1 MAIEYTIAAIDTIYK
16 GYRFRSRLEARWA
29 LFFDF
34 IGMRWDYETEPLSV
48 NGEAYL
54 PDFRIY
60 PYRNKDD
67 AVYLEIKPNKGGAM
81 PKWPRVYLAGKC
93 STEHEWRGEAA
104 GRGEDVNWDDWR
116 RSEHF
121 TTMEGV
127 SFLKCGPFPGDFHGT
142 RNDTPHARDE
152 GTENILNQCRWA
164 IRRATVVCAHLS
176 TNDAFGTLTE
186 LGFAAALDTPISLT
200 ITENLVISQQYAK
213 ERPVI
218 QYGEKWYPTH
228 DLWFAEQLVGSSKQN
243 SVAYVRDAAE
253 ARACHAVFI
262 QQNVTREIR
271 LITGLAARHGNVAI
285 VFGDPLDVAR
295 SSSALW
301 HGFDLPTYLMA
312 YADHAE
318 AARAHRFDR
327 H

>member
-1 MAIEYTIAAIDTIYK
+1 MNTITAIDTVYK

-29 LFFDF
+29 LFFDLVDL
-34 IGMRWDYETEPLSV
+34 RWEYETEPLSV

-60 PYRNKDD
+60 PYQNRDA
-67 AVYLEIKPNKGGAM
+67 AVYLEVKPNKGGTT
-81 PKWPRVYLAGKC
+81 PTWPRVYLAGKC
-93 STEHEWRGEAA
+93 SEEHEWRGEAA
-104 GRGEDVNWDDWR
+104 GKGEDINWPDWR
-116 RSEHF
+116 SSEHF

-127 SFLKCGPFPGDFHGT
+127 SFLKCGPFPGDFHGM
-142 RNDTPHARDE
+142 RNNTPHARDE

-164 IRRATVVCAHLS
+164 IRRATMICAHLS

-200 ITENLVISQQYAK
+200 ITENLVINQQYAG
-213 ERPVI
+213 ELPII
-218 QYGEKWYPTH
+218 QRGNAWYPTH
-228 DLWFAEQLVGSSKQN
+228 DLWFVEQLVGSSKQN
-243 SVAYVRDAAE
+243 SVAYVRSEAE
-253 ARACHAVFI
+253 ARAYHAVFI
-262 QQNVTREIR
+262 QQNVAREIR
-271 LITGLAARHGNVAI
+271 LITGLAARHGAVAI

-295 SSSALW
+295 SSSALCN
-301 HGFDLPTYLMA
+301 GFDLPVFVMA
-312 YADHAE
+312 SMNQAE